1 MANFVDTS
9 EILAQSWFT
18 IIEHAK
24 ANVYLY
30 LCFQLR
36 IMYVKNKLLISFY
49 AVRILSTKFEGY
61 RHALYQQIIVYTA
74 DLITR
79 MHYAVFRMTL
89 NVEFIPFWYEQKS
102 HMWSLALIHSQ
113 SFENARRSL

>member
-1 MANFVDTS
+1 MANFVNTS

-18 IIEHAK
+18 INEHAK

-49 AVRILSTKFEGY
+49 AVRIL
-61 RHALYQQIIVYTA
+61 R
-74 DLITR
+74 
-79 MHYAVFRMTL
+79 TL
-89 NVEFIPFWYEQKS
+89 KI
-102 HMWSLALIHSQ
+102 
-113 SFENARRSL
+113 